1 MVQFARGMTDQ
12 LDYAIKFFV
21 SKKAF
26 DEEGDFYKNSPL
38 GSLLPKCLALCPND
52 DNMETDAHNIPLPSF
67 LIMEKGESLDEWSR
81 RAKPDNFQAVAVR
94 PPSHT

>member
-1 MVQFARGMTDQ
+1 MVQFARGVTDQ

-26 DEEGDFYKNSPL
+26 MEEGDFYKDSPL
-38 GSLLPKCLALCPND
+38 GLLLPKCLALCSND
-52 DNMETDAHNIPLPSF
+52 DMAETDAHGIGLPPF

-81 RAKPDNFQAVAVR
+81 RAKPDNFHAVAVCF
-94 PPSHT
+94 